1 MSEPVYEQRDQWT
14 VNACQTWT
22 AFLGENCRKE
32 ENCGRSDFFL
42 FWHDSLLFSSQV
54 QSFFLPFFI
63 DFLFSAVA
71 SVWPVMLSFFS
82 TPLFFHMILQQKP
95 KTLEG
100 WIHIT
105 LIDSRRKTPF
115 IFDAVFLI
123 LDEWIEDKEFF
134 QSKLFSCL
142 SSPQSWKAKTKV

>member
-22 AFLGENCRKE
+22 ALLGKE
-32 ENCGRSDFFL
+32 DCGRLDFFSFL
-42 FWHDSLLFSSQV
+42 TWFSSLLLAGAV
-54 QSFFLPFFI
+54 FLFFFI
-63 DFLFSAVA
+63 DFLFSAIA
-71 SVWPVMLSFFS
+71 SVWPAMLSFFS
-82 TPLFFHMILQQKP
+82 YPPFFSHMIFHMMLQKP

-123 LDEWIEDKEFF
+123 LDEWIEDKECF
-134 QSKLFSCL
+134 QLKLFSCL
-142 SSPQSWKAKTKV
+142 SSPQSWKAEKKV